1 MKIYLLSRNAGLY
14 SSKRIIEA
22 ARYRGHTI
30 MSIDYMETS
39 LVLQKGKS
47 KIIYNGADLPL
58 PDAIIPRIGASHTFY
73 GSAVVRQFQMLNVFS
88 AVDSDAL
95 LRSRDKFKCLQLLN
109 LHGVDMPI
117 TAFSNSN
124 RDADNLIKAVNGAP
138 LVIKLLEGT
147 QGLGVLL
154 QETKKGA
161 ESVLEAFSQ
170 LDARV
175 TVQEFI
181 KESSGTD
188 IRAIVVDGRVVAAM
202 RRTAPEGEFRSNIHR
217 GGTGMPI
224 KLSADE
230 EETAIKSAEAL
241 GLGVAGV
248 DMLVSSD
255 GPKVIEVN
263 SSPGIEGI
271 EGCTKLDIAKEIILY
286 LEKQVKE

>member
-1 MKIYLLSRNAGLY
+1 MKIYLLSRNAELY
-14 SSKRIIEA
+14 SSRRIIEA

-30 MSIDYMETS
+30 IPVDYLNAS

-73 GSAVVRQFQMLNVFS
+73 GSAVVRQFQTLGVFS

-109 LHGVDMPI
+109 VHGVDMPA
-117 TAFSNSN
+117 TAFSNTN
-124 RDADNLIKAVNGAP
+124 RDANNLIKAVNGAP

-175 TVQEFI
+175 MVQEFI

-188 IRAIVVDGRVVAAM
+188 VRAIVVGGKVVAAM

-217 GGTGMPI
+217 GGSGQRVDLTP
-224 KLSADE
+224 E
-230 EETAIKSAEAL
+230 EEQTAISSAEAL
-241 GLGVAGV
+241 GLGIAGV
-248 DMLVSSD
+248 DMLSSES

-271 EGCTKLDIAKEIILY
+271 EGCTKLDIAKEIIIY
-286 LEKQVKE
+286 LENELKK